1 MECKALLLLPELK
14 SSKYLEMITDI
25 IPEIEEFEKENRKNN
40 SIPSLTKII
49 FANSDKY
56 VKLIT
61 NIFIR

>member
-14 SSKYLEMITDI
+14 SSKYLELITHI
-25 IPEIEEFEKENRKNN
+25 VPEIEECDKENLKNN

-56 VKLIT
+56 VNLIS
-61 NIFIR
+61 